1 VVEDV
6 FIDQDKTYT
15 VMRRR
20 RRRRRRREK
29 LVNEMLP
36 PY

>member
-20 RRRRRRREK
+20 RRRRRREK